1 MDLSETDDLARH
13 DGLEEEG
20 LNEALKQRFINDRIY
35 TYVGDIL
42 IAVNPYAK
50 LSLYNEVD
58 SKRYTNVASKADF
71 PPHLYAIADA
81 AYAEMN
87 RNSKPQVSDNV

>member
-1 MDLSETDDLARH
+1 MDLTETDDLARH
-13 DGLEEEG
+13 DGLDEAG
-20 LNEALKQRFINDRIY
+20 LNDALKLRFEHDRIY

-50 LSLYNEVD
+50 LSLYGEAD

-71 PPHLYAIADA
+71 PPHLFAIADA

-87 RNSKPQVSDNV
+87 RNNKPQVSDCV